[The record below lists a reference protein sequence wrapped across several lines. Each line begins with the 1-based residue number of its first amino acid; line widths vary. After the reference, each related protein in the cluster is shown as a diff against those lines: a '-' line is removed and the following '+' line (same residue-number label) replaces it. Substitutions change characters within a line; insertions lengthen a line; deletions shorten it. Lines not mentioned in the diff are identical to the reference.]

1 MRANHRTLLP
11 IRLAAVLFLVSA
23 LSPTGWSAAKY
34 KILHD
39 FGSKGDGAIPYG
51 PLVLHG
57 NKLYG
62 VTIGGGNGCDGG
74 CGTAYQLSPRDDGTW
89 KERVLY
95 NFPFGSPS
103 GGLVVNAGG
112 DIYGTGSV
120 ADFTGGVFELSPS
133 SGGYSFSVL
142 YSGGDAGPGLLMD
155 DLGNLYG
162 EMGPGQDHGGAI
174 GELSP
179 GGDGWNYS
187 QLYSF
192 CNSYSCPDGVGP
204 AAPPIWDGKGNMFG
218 TTVAGG
224 IYKGCWMWTEGCGT
238 VYEMTPNGDGTWTYH
253 VLHRFLEHSPT
264 DGQSPY
270 SGLVMDEAGD
280 FYGATWVGGAYKQ
293 GTVYKLA
300 YTGGH
305 WKETILYDFPNCA
318 DGCMVEGTLAMDKA
332 GNLYGA
338 AAGGTGNCGL
348 ACGVVFKLSPQKNG
362 KWKYSVVLDLNPE
375 TGGVQPYYGVILD
388 GKGHLFGV
396 TSRGG
401 KYGFG
406 TAFEIMP

>member
-1 MRANHRTLLP
+1 
-11 IRLAAVLFLVSA
+11 VLFLVSA

-74 CGTAYQLSPRDDGTW
+74 CGTAYQLSPRADGTW

-238 VYEMTPNGDGTWTYH
+238 VSWSTLQRTAKARTAAWSWMRLAISTARRGSAGPINRGRFTSWPTPAVTGRRPSSTTSPIAPMAAWSKARWQWT
-253 VLHRFLEHSPT
+253 R
-264 DGQSPY
+264 Q
-270 SGLVMDEAGD
+270 
-280 FYGATWVGGAYKQ
+280 ATYTAQ
-293 GTVYKLA
+293 RLA
-300 YTGGH
+300 APA
-305 WKETILYDFPNCA
+305 I
-318 DGCMVEGTLAMDKA
+318 
-332 GNLYGA
+332 A
-338 AAGGTGNCGL
+338 ALPVA
-348 ACGVVFKLSPQKNG
+348 
-362 KWKYSVVLDLNPE
+362 
-375 TGGVQPYYGVILD
+375 
-388 GKGHLFGV
+388 
-396 TSRGG
+396 
-401 KYGFG
+401 
-406 TAFEIMP
+406 